1 MWGMKPSSFKDLKQ
15 ALSGSSEWAS
25 LRRAWEESDS
35 LLGLL
40 KNKLPATLAAQV
52 TQIRRS
58 DPDKGIRGSQI
69 TVVART
75 SAAAAK
81 LRLALADWPKE
92 LQTQGWGVQK
102 LSVTAQR
109 IQDIDPP
116 AHTLK
121 PRQPIPPQAK
131 QAFTNLSSEI
141 PNEAL
146 RKALSRIAK
155 PR

>member
-1 MWGMKPSSFKDLKQ
+1 MTAFSFKDLKQ
-15 ALSGSSEWAS
+15 ALAGSSEWAS

-40 KNKLPATLAAQV
+40 GEKLPAALFAQV
-52 TQIRRS
+52 AQVRRS
-58 DPDKGIRGSQI
+58 DPEKGVRGSQV

-81 LRLALADWPKE
+81 LRLALADWAAE
-92 LQTQGWGVQK
+92 LQAKGWGVQK
-102 LSVTAQR
+102 IAVTAQR
-109 IQDIDPP
+109 IQDIGPP
-116 AHTLK
+116 AHHVD
-121 PRQPIPPQAK
+121 PRAPIPSRAK
-131 QAFTNLSSEI
+131 KAFDNLSSEI
-141 PNEAL
+141 SNEAL